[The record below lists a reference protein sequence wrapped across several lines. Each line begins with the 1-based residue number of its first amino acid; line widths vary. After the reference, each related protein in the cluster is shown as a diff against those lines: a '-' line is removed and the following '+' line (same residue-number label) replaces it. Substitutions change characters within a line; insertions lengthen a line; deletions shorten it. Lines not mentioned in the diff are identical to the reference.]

1 MNKEYNSLLKLAK
14 EIQEHFPGFYL
25 AGGTA
30 LMLRHK
36 HRVSI
41 DLDFFTQRSF
51 SFTHLAVKTRKLF
64 HVETEERLGDNID
77 FFIEGKKVSFVFFP
91 FKNSTPL
98 VKYRGIKM
106 ASDYD
111 IFLNKI
117 YVAGRRVDPKDSYD
131 AAFLYKT
138 HKWKTDTIK
147 KDFEKKFQGPSY
159 EIFLGALLHFE
170 DYPKLP
176 KWVKST
182 LIELLK

>member
-1 MNKEYNSLLKLAK
+1 MVKEHNSLLKLAK

-41 DLDFFTQRSF
+41 DLDFFNHRSF
-51 SFTHLAVKTRKLF
+51 SFAHLAAKTRKLF
-64 HVETEERLGDNID
+64 HVEAEERL
-77 FFIEGKKVSFVFFP
+77 
-91 FKNSTPL
+91 
-98 VKYRGIKM
+98 M

-138 HKWKTDTIK
+138 YKWKPAAIK
-147 KDFEKKFQGPSY
+147 KDFEKKFQGQS
-159 EIFLGALLHFE
+159 
-170 DYPKLP
+170 YPKLP

-182 LIELLK
+182 LLELIQ